1 MHARRAGISAKQALI
16 TQLRHQ
22 VAGATQCVSALE
34 LGAPA
39 ARGRTATEEESSH
52 AKLITSVLERF
63 VKEHLGDARECSFRL
78 ATGKLSGPPFSPV
91 ALGKLRRELANTVP
105 DSEGALKVPEGQP
118 FLLNFVA
125 QSLQILGDPDWSVL
139 TQGTEC
145 FANGMPIGYD
155 QPLPRAPQVFRKKT
169 KFRKFDEPRARCA
182 CLGAVCR

>member
-1 MHARRAGISAKQALI
+1 MQGLRR
-16 TQLRHQ
+16 TP
-22 VAGATQCVSALE
+22 CVPS
-34 LGAPA
+34 
-39 ARGRTATEEESSH
+39 
-52 AKLITSVLERF
+52 
-63 VKEHLGDARECSFRL
+63 C
-78 ATGKLSGPPFSPV
+78 TGKLSGPPFSPV

-155 QPLPRAPQVFRKKT
+155 QPLPGAPQVFRKKP
-169 KFRKFDEPRARCA
+169 KFRKFDDTPFEPDMANYASAELSADQLEEHFREDERLGRMVATTEPAAKQEHGDRVLIA
-182 CLGAVCR
+182 AMGAVSKPNGDIRPR